1 MFIVTFQNPF
11 SDYLGLCLLHCGP
24 GIRIQRFV
32 TDIFTPSGLKR
43 PLHLL
48 WPQGN
53 SLKGIDNKFKA
64 VEVGNFMA
72 ALSVYTCTH

>member
-24 GIRIQRFV
+24 GIRIQRFA

-53 SLKGIDNKFKA
+53 SLKGIDNKTNRSKAAEDLGKAFKI
-64 VEVGNFMA
+64 V
-72 ALSVYTCTH
+72 SR